1 MLNGCR
7 DLKDAPHMIK
17 YIIVGASFCSNHVQR
32 ELITAARGGQ
42 AIWISLEN
50 GKSNDLIVINNKM
63 IIQ

>member
-1 MLNGCR
+1 MPLHDQIHHCGG
-7 DLKDAPHMIK
+7 I
-17 YIIVGASFCSNHVQR
+17 FCSNHVQR

-50 GKSNDLIVINNKM
+50 GKSNDLIVNNNKM